1 MALFKRRA
9 KTPSYGF
16 LPKIGYWIEW
26 VVWGAA
32 MLKWI
37 ADCLRNM
44 PERPRL
50 PQEQAPDVETD

>member
-9 KTPSYGF
+9 KSPTIGF

-44 PERPRL
+44 PARPSL
-50 PQEQAPDVETD
+50 PDETIENVETD